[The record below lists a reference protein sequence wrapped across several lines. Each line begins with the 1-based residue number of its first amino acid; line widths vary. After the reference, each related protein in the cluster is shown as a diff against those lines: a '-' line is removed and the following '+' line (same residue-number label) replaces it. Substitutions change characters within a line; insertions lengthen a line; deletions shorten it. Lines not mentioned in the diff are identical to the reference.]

1 MSSVESDDRGG
12 EVYSAEEVG
21 NTRIVSGG
29 NCAELLQL
37 GKETLDQL
45 SGFLQVLIVLVLF
58 RAV

>member
-1 MSSVESDDRGG
+1 MD
-12 EVYSAEEVG
+12 SAEEVG

-29 NCAELLQL
+29 KCAELLQL

-45 SGFLQVLIVLVLF
+45 SGFLQVLIVLALF

>member
-1 MSSVESDDRGG
+1 VD
-12 EVYSAEEVG
+12 SAEEVG

-29 NCAELLQL
+29 KCAELLQL